1 MHDFKFKNNE
11 LYCESVKVS
20 AVAKKVG
27 TPFYLYSHATLV
39 DHFKKIKEAFA
50 PINPLICFAM
60 KSNGNAAVVK
70 TLIDQ
75 GAGIDIVSGGELKKA
90 IKIGTDPKTICFTSA
105 GKTEEE
111 IILAIKKDIL
121 LFNVESK
128 EELGAINAIAR
139 KLKKTVQVALRI
151 NPDVDAATHKS
162 ITTGTLKNK
171 FGIDL
176 KTAREILKN
185 AKKYPNLEING
196 LHVHLGSQITSVKPY
211 VFALKKIIQF
221 LEMLCA
227 DSICLRY
234 LDIGGGFGISYEK
247 KAITPKQF
255 AKALLPLLKMTG
267 LKIILE
273 PGRFIA
279 GPSGIFVTKVLYNKD
294 NGVKKFVIVD
304 GGMNDFARPSLYN
317 AYHEIVPI
325 KKTAGK
331 KIKVD
336 VVGPICESG
345 DFFAKD
351 RKLQTVKKNDLLAI
365 MRAGAY
371 GAAMASNYNVR
382 PKVAEIM
389 AKGNKFEIIKSR
401 ETFNDLIRGEKIP
414 GFLDPDFVSTK
425 SAQRA
430 G

>member
-11 LYCESVKVS
+11 LYCESIKVS
-20 AVAKKVG
+20 TVAKKVG
-27 TPFYLYSHATLV
+27 TPFYLYSYATLV
-39 DHFKKIKEAFA
+39 DHFKKIEDAFA
-50 PINPLICFAM
+50 SMNPLICFAM

-70 TLIDQ
+70 TLINQ
-75 GAGIDIVSGGELKKA
+75 GAGIDIVSGGELQKA
-90 IKIGTDPKTICFTSA
+90 IKLGADPKTICFASA

-111 IILAIKKDIL
+111 ITLAIKKSIL

-128 EELGAINAIAR
+128 EELGEINRIAK
-139 KLKKTVQVALRI
+139 KLEKNVQVALRI
-151 NPDVDAATHKS
+151 NPDVDAATHKKV
-162 ITTGTLKNK
+162 TTGTLKNK
-171 FGIDL
+171 FGVDL
-176 KTAREILKN
+176 KTTREILKN
-185 AKKYPNLEING
+185 AKKYPNLQING
-196 LHVHLGSQITSVKPY
+196 LHMHLGSQITSVKPY
-211 VFALKKIIQF
+211 VYALKKIIKF
-221 LEMLCA
+221 LEVLCS
-227 DSICLRY
+227 DGICLRY
-234 LDIGGGFGISYEK
+234 LDIGGGFGISYDK

-255 AKALLPLLKMTG
+255 AKALLPLLRMTG
-267 LKIILE
+267 LEIILE

-317 AYHEIVPI
+317 AYHEILPT
-325 KKTAGK
+325 KKTLAK

-351 RKLQTVKKNDLLAI
+351 RNLTSVKKNDLLAI

-371 GAAMASNYNVR
+371 GSTMASNYNIR

-389 AKGNKFEIIKSR
+389 VKGNKFEIIRSR
-401 ETFNDLIRGEKIP
+401 ETFSDLVRGEKIP
-414 GFLDPDFVSTK
+414 RFLK
-425 SAQRA
+425 
-430 G
+430 

>member
-39 DHFKKIKEAFA
+39 DHFKKIENAFA
-50 PINPLICFAM
+50 STNPLICFAM

-70 TLIDQ
+70 TLINQ
-75 GAGIDIVSGGELKKA
+75 GAGIDIVSGGELQKA
-90 IKIGTDPKTICFTSA
+90 IRLGANPKTICFASA

-111 IILAIKKDIL
+111 ITLAIKKGIL

-128 EELGAINAIAR
+128 EELGEINRIAK
-139 KLKKTVQVALRI
+139 KLKKNVQVALRI
-151 NPDVDAATHKS
+151 NPDVNAATHKK

-171 FGIDL
+171 FGVDL

-185 AKKYPNLEING
+185 TKKYSNIKING
-196 LHVHLGSQITSVKPY
+196 LHMHLGSQITSVKPY
-211 VFALKKIIQF
+211 VDALKKIIKF
-221 LEMLCA
+221 LEVLCS

-234 LDIGGGFGISYEK
+234 LDIGGGFGISYDK

-255 AKALLPLLKMTG
+255 AKALLPLLRMTG
-267 LKIILE
+267 LEIILE

-317 AYHEIVPI
+317 AYHEILPT
-325 KKTAGK
+325 KKTSVK
-331 KIKVD
+331 KVKVD

-351 RKLQTVKKNDLLAI
+351 RRLASVKKNDLLAI

-371 GAAMASNYNVR
+371 GSTMASNYNVR

-389 AKGNKFEIIKSR
+389 VKGNKFEIIKSR
-401 ETFNDLIRGEKIP
+401 ETFSDLVRGEKIP
-414 GFLDPDFVSTK
+414 GFLK
-425 SAQRA
+425 
-430 G
+430 